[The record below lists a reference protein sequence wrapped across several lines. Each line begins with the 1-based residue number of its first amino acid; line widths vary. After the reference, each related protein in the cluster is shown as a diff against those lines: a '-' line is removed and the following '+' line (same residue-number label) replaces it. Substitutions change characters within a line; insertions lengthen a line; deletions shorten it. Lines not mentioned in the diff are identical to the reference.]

1 MFRIK
6 SVSDQ
11 THEMCL
17 RALMHAH
24 RLIRKAPL
32 TDISDFKKLCEN
44 LAQMRVLEEEGYSLD
59 IPQALILW
67 GALKHYKGRSE
78 NENDRLMLTGALDD
92 FLSTWQREEQEK
104 ELAAKDSI
112 SDDPVIDEDKAWN
125 EKRDAIMREIFVP
138 KSRVNVWGDEVPV
151 EVLREAVVE
160 YLERE
165 NPVELK
171 HKQVEKPALP
181 PAPLQKNLRGYEVN
195 YYEPKVITVYD
206 AQGIRKSPEE
216 TKEIVDSPLIQYLVG
231 ADIGSVNIENGMVTV
246 QVKKPADFITMTFTI
261 DDNDVVVGSDEE
273 E

>member
-32 TDISDFKKLCEN
+32 TDITDFKKLCEN
-44 LAQMRVLEEEGYSLD
+44 LAQMRVLEEEGYSLEV
-59 IPQALILW
+59 PQALILW
-67 GALKHYKGRSE
+67 SALKHYDGRSE

-92 FLSTWQREEQEK
+92 FLTTWQRKEAQPSSDPADEE
-104 ELAAKDSI
+104 
-112 SDDPVIDEDKAWN
+112 PVVDEDKAWN
-125 EKRDAIMREIFVP
+125 EKRDAIMREIFTP

-181 PAPLQKNLRGYEVN
+181 PAPLQKNYEVN
-195 YYEPKVITVYD
+195 YYEPKVITAYD
-206 AQGIRKSPEE
+206 AQGVRKSPEK

-231 ADIGSVNIENGMVTV
+231 ADIGSVNVVDEMVTV
-246 QVKKPADFITMTFTI
+246 QVNKPAEFILLKFKKS
-261 DDNDVVVGSDEE
+261 NEE
-273 E
+273 EE

>member
-1 MFRIK
+1 
-6 SVSDQ
+6 
-11 THEMCL
+11 
-17 RALMHAH
+17 MHAH
-24 RLIRKAPL
+24 RLIRKTPL
-32 TDISDFKKLCEN
+32 TDISDFKKLCES
-44 LAQMRVLEEEGYSLD
+44 LAQMRVLEEEGYSLEV
-59 IPQALILW
+59 PQALILW
-67 GALKHYKGRSE
+67 SALKHYKGRSE

-92 FLSTWQREEQEK
+92 FLTTWQRKEAQAMGPGFAEEP
-104 ELAAKDSI
+104 I
-112 SDDPVIDEDKAWN
+112 VDEDKAWN
-125 EKRDAIMREIFVP
+125 EKRDAIMREIFTP